1 MRASSPAPWWTP
13 LVVGVVVAVVVVVV
27 ELVVEVELVVVEL
40 DVVVVVSTPTPM
52 SVTEK
57 SSPSDCDDV
66 WLIVNADVS
75 LPDPPPSARTCS

>member
-1 MRASSPAPWWTP
+1 MADVVACGVVDP
-13 LVVGVVVAVVVVVV
+13 LVVGVVVAVVVLVV

-75 LPDPPPSARTCS
+75 VAGPAAVGENV